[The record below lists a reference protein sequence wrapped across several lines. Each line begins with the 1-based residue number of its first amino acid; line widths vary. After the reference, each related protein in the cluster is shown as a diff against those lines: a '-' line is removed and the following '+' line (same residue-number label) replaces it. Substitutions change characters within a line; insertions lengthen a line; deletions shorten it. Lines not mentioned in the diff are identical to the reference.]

1 MRDHVYSALLAFSLV
16 FGIPLCLAHPS
27 FTILYALMI
36 AMAPLAAR
44 GAEYYRSLLGPYVPG
59 REEGADYRWALL
71 GLVPVPF
78 AFMSSWT
85 NWLYG
90 LIAVVVVAVAEET
103 FRAGSVVLLR
113 DQLQLSPWLAIIA
126 ANLAWIA
133 YHFVLKPFSLDYL
146 AFLLLGAFVFTLA
159 LVKGGLGA
167 AVLAH
172 ILSNSLAAWVVV
184 SVTGT
189 APQQVNLMLGAILVL
204 IALLI
209 GVSGVARKRG

>member
-16 FGIPLCLAHPS
+16 FGIPLCLADPS

-44 GAEYYRSLLGPYVPG
+44 GAGYYQSLLGPYVPG
-59 REEGADYRWALL
+59 EESGADYRWALL

-172 ILSNSLAAWVVV
+172 ILANSLAAWVVI

-189 APQQVNLMLGAILVL
+189 SAPQVNLMLGVVLVL

>member
-1 MRDHVYSALLAFSLV
+1 MRDHVYAALLSLSLV
-16 FGIPLCLAHPS
+16 FGIPLCLADPS

-78 AFMSSWT
+78 AFAFSWM
-85 NWLYG
+85 NWIYG
-90 LIAVVVVAVAEET
+90 LIAVIVVAVAEET
-103 FRAGSVVLLR
+103 FRAGSVVLLK
-113 DQLQLSPWLAIIA
+113 DQLQLDPWLAITIA
-126 ANLAWIA
+126 NTAWIA

-172 ILSNSLAAWVVV
+172 ILANSLAAWVVI

-189 APQQVNLMLGAILVL
+189 SAPQVNLMLGVVLVL

>member
-1 MRDHVYSALLAFSLV
+1 MRDHVYAALLAFSLV
-16 FGIPLCLAHPS
+16 FGIPLCLADPS
-27 FTILYALMI
+27 FTVMYALMI

-103 FRAGSVVLLR
+103 FRAGSVVLLH
-113 DQLQLSPWLAIIA
+113 DQLRLNPWLAIMT

-172 ILSNSLAAWVVV
+172 ILANSLAAWVVI

-189 APQQVNLMLGAILVL
+189 SAPQRVDLMLGAVLVL

-209 GVSGVARKRG
+209 GVSGVARKR